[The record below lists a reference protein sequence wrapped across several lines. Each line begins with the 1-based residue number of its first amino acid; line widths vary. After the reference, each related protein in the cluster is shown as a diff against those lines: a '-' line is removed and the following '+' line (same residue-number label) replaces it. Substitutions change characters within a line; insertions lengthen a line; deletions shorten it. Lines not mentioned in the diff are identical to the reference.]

1 MLAEHPGWDSFWY
14 SDAWR
19 LFRGAQHRPRAM
31 IGPMRPDPEQV
42 AIRLEQDHAQRRRL
56 VPFAREAG
64 AVTLDDAYA
73 IQDAL
78 CARLAPRLGGHA
90 GWKIGLT
97 SPRMQAMCNIPHPV
111 AGRVFAARLHPS
123 GAVLPLGGLL
133 RMGLEF
139 EVCVRLDRA
148 LPARPAP
155 WTRSEVAAAVGAV
168 CAAVEVIDDRLTD
181 YPLDPL
187 SLVADNAW
195 NEGLV
200 LGPWA
205 SAWPDL
211 AHVRGVVE
219 ADGVAVDE
227 GWGSDVLGHPF
238 EPLTWLANHL
248 SARGEGLGAGELVST
263 GSLVTTR
270 FPAGA
275 GHFRFVL
282 EGIGAVELR
291 VTD

>member
-1 MLAEHPGWDSFWY
+1 MTLD
-14 SDAWR
+14 
-19 LFRGAQHRPRAM
+19 
-31 IGPMRPDPEQV
+31 PDQV
-42 AIRLEQDHAQRRRL
+42 AARLEQDHAARRPL
-56 VPFAREAG
+56 VPFARDAG
-64 AVTLDDAYA
+64 ARSLDDAYA

-78 CARLAPRLGGHA
+78 CARMGPRLGGHA

-97 SPRMQAMCNIPHPV
+97 SPRMQALCDIPHPV
-111 AGRVFAARLHPS
+111 AGRVFARRVLAS
-123 GAVLPLGGLL
+123 GATLPLGGLL

-139 EVCVRLDRA
+139 EICVRLDRA
-148 LPARPAP
+148 LPARATP
-155 WTRSEVAAAVGAV
+155 WSRDEVAAAVGAV
-168 CAAVEVIDDRLTD
+168 CPAVEVIDDRLTD

-205 SAWPDL
+205 TAWPDL
-211 AHVRGVVE
+211 AEVRGVVE
-219 ADGVAVDE
+219 VDGTAVDS
-227 GWGSDVLGHPF
+227 GHGRDVLGHPF

-270 FPAGA
+270 FPTAAGR
-275 GHFRFVL
+275 FRFAL
-282 EGIGAVELR
+282 EGIGAVALR
-291 VTD
+291 VEA

>member
-1 MLAEHPGWDSFWY
+1 MIA
-14 SDAWR
+14 
-19 LFRGAQHRPRAM
+19 AM
-31 IGPMRPDPEQV
+31 SLDPDQV
-42 AIRLEQDHAQRRRL
+42 AARLEQDHAARRPL
-56 VPFAREAG
+56 VPFARDAG
-64 AVTLDDAYA
+64 ATSLADAYA

-78 CARLAPRLGGHA
+78 CARLGPRLGGHA

-97 SPRMQAMCNIPHPV
+97 SPRMQAMCDIPHPV
-111 AGRVFAARLHPS
+111 AGRVFAARIHPS
-123 GAVLPLGGLL
+123 GAPLPLGGLL

-139 EVCVRLDRA
+139 EICVRLDRA
-148 LPARPAP
+148 LPARAEP
-155 WTRSEVAAAVGAV
+155 WTRAEVAAAVGAV
-168 CAAVEVIDDRLTD
+168 CPAVEVIDDRLTD

-205 SAWPDL
+205 TAWPDL
-211 AHVRGVVE
+211 AEVRGVVE
-219 ADGVAVDE
+219 VDDVPVDS
-227 GWGSDVLGHPF
+227 GHGRDVLGHPF

-270 FPAGA
+270 FPERAGRY
-275 GHFRFVL
+275 RFTL
-282 EGIGAVELR
+282 QGIGVVQLH
-291 VTD
+291 VTA

>member
-1 MLAEHPGWDSFWY
+1 MTLD
-14 SDAWR
+14 
-19 LFRGAQHRPRAM
+19 
-31 IGPMRPDPEQV
+31 PDQV
-42 AIRLEQDHAQRRRL
+42 AARLEQDHAARRRL
-56 VPFAREAG
+56 VPFARDAG
-64 AVTLDDAYA
+64 ARTLADAYA

-78 CARLAPRLGGHA
+78 CARMGTRLGGHV

-97 SPRMQAMCNIPHPV
+97 SPRMQAMCEIPHPV
-111 AGRVFAARLHPS
+111 AGRVFARRVLPS
-123 GAVLPLGGLL
+123 GAALPLSGLL

-139 EVCVRLDRA
+139 EICVRLDRA
-148 LPARPAP
+148 LPARSAP
-155 WTRSEVAAAVGAV
+155 WSREEVAAAVGAV
-168 CAAVEVIDDRLTD
+168 CPAVEVIDDRLTD

-205 SAWPDL
+205 TAWPDL
-211 AHVRGVVE
+211 AQVRGVVE
-219 ADGVAVDE
+219 VDGAAVDS
-227 GWGSDVLGHPF
+227 GHGRDVLGHPF

-248 SARGEGLGAGELVST
+248 STRGEGLGAGELVST

-270 FPAGA
+270 FPAVA
-275 GHFRFVL
+275 GSFRFVL

-291 VTD
+291 VQA